1 MNILVVG
8 ATGDTGSEAAKTAV
22 EKGHT
27 VKALVRSTSNRNKL
41 GEAQNRVEFCEGDM
55 LDKASLG
62 PAMESVEVVII
73 SIRLNQGETQK
84 GRTYKDVEL
93 DGVKNVVEAAK
104 HKGIKKIVHVSADG
118 VHSGCVS
125 DMFQS
130 KYQAEEAI
138 INSGIDYTI
147 FKPSAMFKDFDFF
160 YIPNVLKMGETDMWP
175 FGPVEYHI
183 TPLSH
188 IDLAKCMVDALTNP
202 AASNL
207 TMSIGGP
214 ESITQG
220 ELLNMIAKEA
230 GINANYTRGVTKEQ
244 LIEGVKKN
252 PQKGFLTAEQLQD
265 FVTDNTI
272 DHAPIKDIF
281 GVEFQTVGEYIKE
294 AVPKVKAAMAQ
305 QGK

>member
-1 MNILVVG
+1 
-8 ATGDTGSEAAKTAV
+8 
-22 EKGHT
+22 
-27 VKALVRSTSNRNKL
+27 
-41 GEAQNRVEFCEGDM
+41 M
-55 LDKASLG
+55 LDKASLE
-62 PAMESVEVVII
+62 PAMESAEAVII
-73 SIRLNQGETQK
+73 AIRLNQGETQK

-93 DGVKNVVEAAK
+93 DGVKNVVEVARQ
-104 HKGIKKIVHVSADG
+104 KGVKKIVHVSADG
-118 VHSGCVS
+118 VGPDCIS

-214 ESITQG
+214 EAVTQG

-230 GINANYTRGVTKEQ
+230 GINANYTKGVSKEQ

-252 PQKGFLTAEQLQD
+252 PQERFLTAEQLQD

-272 DHAPIKDIF
+272 DHTPIKDIF
-281 GVEFQTVGEYIKE
+281 GVEFQTVGEYVKE
-294 AVPKVKAAMAQ
+294 TVPKVKTAMAQ